1 MQCKEG
7 VSPPFRWLARSPSL
21 AFAAMH
27 SLVVLTSV
35 FAVIFVA
42 ELPDKTALT
51 TFVMATRHKAV
62 PVFTGAAFA
71 LAIQSLVAVLAGEL
85 LSKLPARPVHVGAG
99 LLFLVTAVLMWR
111 QAGESEVAESDAP
124 AAGFWRT
131 AWVVFGVVFL
141 AEWGDLTQLAT
152 AALAA
157 RYRAPFTV
165 FVGATGALWAVVA
178 IATFVGSH
186 AGKLLPARATKRV
199 AAGIF
204 CAVGIA
210 FVTGV
215 L

>member
-1 MQCKEG
+1 MSG
-7 VSPPFRWLARSPSL
+7 LFVLA
-21 AFAAMH
+21 
-27 SLVVLTSV
+27 SV

-51 TFVMATRHKAV
+51 TFVLATRHKPL
-62 PVFTGAAFA
+62 PVFTGAALA
-71 LAIQSLVAVLAGEL
+71 LAIQSLVAVAAGQL
-85 LSKLPARPVHVGAG
+85 LSKLPSRVVHVGAG
-99 LLFLVTAVLMWR
+99 LLFLVTAVIMWR
-111 QAGESEVAESDAP
+111 QSSESEAEEHETT

-157 RYRAPFTV
+157 RYRAPFAV
-165 FVGATGALWAVVA
+165 FFGATAALWAVVA
-178 IATFVGSH
+178 IATVIGSH
-186 AGKLLPARATKRV
+186 AGKLLPPRATKRV

-210 FVTGV
+210 FVTGA